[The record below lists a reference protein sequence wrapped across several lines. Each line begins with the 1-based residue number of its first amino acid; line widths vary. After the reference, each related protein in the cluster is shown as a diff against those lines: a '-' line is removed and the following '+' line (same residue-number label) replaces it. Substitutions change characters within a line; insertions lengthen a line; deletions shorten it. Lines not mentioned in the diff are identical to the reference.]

1 MKMMKTNRE
10 WINVIGDNDCK
21 LALFWS
27 TDLRKCNFKQGT
39 IVLFLGKKDR
49 RLDGN
54 KYKDKIYGYGIYD
67 SYIIDSI
74 KNLWETYEISLGRN
88 SYTELKEAIGSNGET
103 MISCKVL
110 KDVVI
115 FDKPILLEDLE
126 IVVGNG
132 VQTGR
137 NLTDEEEIKMLPFI
151 NREKQ
156 YEINKEEIE
165 EIKEEKKYY
174 EGKRKKVTTTSMKV
188 VRNSQLA
195 KDYKEYSKE
204 QHNGKCVC
212 EICELEHDERM
223 VDVHHKIQVSD
234 YEKERKEYSTF
245 EDVILLCPLCH
256 RATHVYDGI
265 EGAKE
270 YFKKTIDKR

>member
-88 SYTELKEAIGSNGET
+88 SYAELKEAIGSNGET

-137 NLTDEEEIKMLPFI
+137 NQTDEEEIIM
-151 NREKQ
+151 
-156 YEINKEEIE
+156 
-165 EIKEEKKYY
+165 
-174 EGKRKKVTTTSMKV
+174 
-188 VRNSQLA
+188 
-195 KDYKEYSKE
+195 
-204 QHNGKCVC
+204 
-212 EICELEHDERM
+212 
-223 VDVHHKIQVSD
+223 
-234 YEKERKEYSTF
+234 
-245 EDVILLCPLCH
+245 
-256 RATHVYDGI
+256 
-265 EGAKE
+265 
-270 YFKKTIDKR
+270 

>member
-1 MKMMKTNRE
+1 MK
-10 WINVIGDNDCK
+10 
-21 LALFWS
+21 
-27 TDLRKCNFKQGT
+27 
-39 IVLFLGKKDR
+39 
-49 RLDGN
+49 
-54 KYKDKIYGYGIYD
+54 
-67 SYIIDSI
+67 
-74 KNLWETYEISLGRN
+74 
-88 SYTELKEAIGSNGET
+88 
-103 MISCKVL
+103 
-110 KDVVI
+110 
-115 FDKPILLEDLE
+115 
-126 IVVGNG
+126 
-132 VQTGR
+132 
-137 NLTDEEEIKMLPFI
+137 EIKSIIRIFKDEKGNIVDTLDSHHFYKLSRDIEKPDKFI
-151 NREKQ
+151 IEWKNELSGESIEFPIYVYYNINNYRVYNVLTGFWIAENSWKKESITKLLTYSTNKKENNLLIENILSNKDLTEREKEIKKMSINKQ

-174 EGKRKKVTTTSMKV
+174 EGKRKKATTTSMKV

-256 RATHVYDGI
+256 RATHIYDGI

-270 YFKKTIDKR
+270 YFRKTIDKR